1 MSRKLVL
8 HIGTHKT
15 GTTAIQS
22 AMASNVSALKAQGYA
37 YPLFSAHFKGVPNDR
52 NGYFIGRLVK
62 AVVKPGSIEE
72 DKLALAETCRDE
84 LARYLDA
91 PEDVILSDERLWYS
105 ASGYEQYWNTLRSIM
120 EDIGFR
126 EFEIVLY
133 LRRQDR
139 FAEALWNQFVKGDTR
154 MTETLPA
161 YVDGK
166 VMKRVCNYAKGLDA
180 LADTFGK
187 ENLSVHVFD
196 RARMKE
202 GNVVPDFAAAI
213 GVDIAPFAEPENKEV
228 NVRLSNDAVEIK
240 RLLNASESYAAMP
253 DFLRSTLLDISAAH
267 PESNKT
273 NVLPAAKRKEVLAR
287 YEEGNAYVAREYL
300 GIESG
305 VLFEPAKADSYPDW
319 TPDSDTMREALTLTF
334 DALIAQNRE
343 YRNTIRK
350 ANLQQ
355 SRPLV
360 DRAKRKLKRALG
372 R

>member
-15 GTTAIQS
+15 GTTAIQG
-22 AMASNVSALKAQGYA
+22 AMAANVPALKAQGYA
-37 YPLFSAHFKGVPNDR
+37 YPLFPARFEGVPNDR

-62 AVVKPGSIEE
+62 DVVKPGSIEE
-72 DKLALAETCRDE
+72 DRLALAQTCSAE
-84 LARYLDA
+84 LEKYLDA

-105 ASGYEQYWNTLRSIM
+105 ATGYGQYWTVLRSLM

-126 EFEIVLY
+126 EFEIILY

-154 MTETLPA
+154 MTESLQE
-161 YVDGK
+161 YLNGK
-166 VMKRVCNYAKGLDA
+166 VMRRVCDYAKGLDA

-196 RARMKE
+196 RARMKG
-202 GNVVPDFAAAI
+202 GNVVPDFVNAI
-213 GVDIAPFAEPENKEV
+213 GVDIAPFKEPENKEA
-228 NVRLSNDAVEIK
+228 NVRLSNDVMEIK
-240 RLLNASESYAAMP
+240 RLLNASETYASMP
-253 DFLRSTLLDISAAH
+253 NFMRQTMLDISTAH

-273 NVLPAAKRKEVLAR
+273 NILPAAKRQEFLAR

-305 VLFEPAKADSYPDW
+305 ELFEPAKADAYPDW
-319 TPDSDTMREALTLTF
+319 TPDSDSMRTALTLAF
-334 DALIAQNRE
+334 DALLAQNRD
-343 YRNTIRK
+343 YREGIRK
-350 ANLQQ
+350 ANQHP
-355 SRPLV
+355 SFV
-360 DRAKRKLKRALG
+360 SRAKRKLKRTLG